1 MRAALLVGAG
11 AVENGWAPV
20 IRALQG
26 YCYVPLSAKGANF
39 YMARLIYKL
48 RFYIYKLRSYGTLDI
63 DLARQE
69 AAMLKDHLA
78 NIRKAICTELS
89 AAQSSGE
96 IKIRKEFD
104 HVIEKLLLP
113 DCNEFLMVST
123 NWDLVADK
131 AITQVPKIRG
141 ASSKWNIRTLHIHGS
156 IKKHNTLYLPSEV
169 IREPYREKGE
179 EEEIGNLHSSI
190 MLGLEVA
197 HRIVLYG
204 LSISPLDAELSQ
216 LLLVGWDNPNL
227 REILIVDPDHE
238 SIAERVMLLLRPR
251 EISVR
256 GYHPSDLASG
266 TEYAG

>member
-11 AVENGWAPV
+11 AVEKGWVPV
-20 IRALQG
+20 IRALQE

-39 YMARLIYKL
+39 YMARLIYLL
-48 RFYIYKLRSYGTLDI
+48 RFFGTLDT
-63 DLARQE
+63 DLGRQE
-69 AAMLKDHLA
+69 TAKRKDHLA
-78 NIRKAICTELS
+78 TVRKAICTELS
-89 AAQSSGE
+89 AAQNSGE

-141 ASSKWNIRTLHIHGS
+141 ASGKWNIRTLHIHGS

-169 IREPYREKGE
+169 IREPYREKE

-190 MLGLEVA
+190 MLGLEVV

-251 EISVR
+251 EISIR
-256 GYHPSDLASG
+256 GYDPSDLASG